1 MAVQRAKGQRT
12 SLTLQVATT
21 AAVTFL
27 CFLVFESMKEF
38 IFLRMPSA
46 HAPTRWESH
55 VYTIAFG
62 TLVAALLAYF
72 IGRRRNQLYQQ
83 LLETA
88 EQNRETA
95 ERLAWSEERYRLL
108 LESTGEGILG
118 ADMEGRCTFCN
129 PAAVRLLGFE
139 DSSEILG
146 KKVHALVHHTHPDG
160 TPFPV
165 EECPGFQ
172 ANRQGLAVHVDDDVY
187 WRKDGSSLPVEYWSY
202 PIFHDGQPIGA
213 VAAFLDITARK
224 RDEEAV
230 HRLAEIVESSQDA
243 IISVSLDGIIQSWN
257 AAAERVFGYPAEE
270 AIGASVEMLAAPDQ
284 QDETR
289 EILEKIQ
296 AKQKVDQFETSRIR
310 KDGKRIEIAFTASP
324 MSDAAGR
331 LTGVS
336 AIIRDIT
343 EKRNLQAQLAQAQ
356 KMEAIG
362 HVAGGVAHDF
372 NNLLTAIN
380 GNAELLLD
388 RVSPY
393 QPAYEHLGQIQKAAQ
408 QAASLTR
415 QLLAFSR
422 KQKLQPRVLDLNE
435 VVGAMGMM
443 LPRVLRSDIE
453 VTLTL
458 GTPLGCVRA
467 DQTQIEQVVL
477 NLAVNARDA
486 MPKGGELIIETTAI
500 EFDEDYAQTHLGVQP
515 GKYVMLAVSDT
526 GMGMDAETRARIFEP
541 FFTTKPQGQGTG
553 LGLAT
558 VHGIVK
564 QSQGWIWVYSEVG
577 RGTTF
582 KVYLPQV
589 EESAAAARTDD
600 AGKKRLRGTET
611 ILVAED
617 QDSIRGLAVGLLQ
630 SLGYVVLQAKDG
642 VEALEVAAEHG
653 RRIHLLLTDVLMPKM
668 NGRELVEK
676 LAAREPQLR
685 VLLMSAYP
693 ESQTFTQT
701 TRELVDGFIQKPFS
715 LRDLATKVREILDTP
730 RSVAA

>member
-1 MAVQRAKGQRT
+1 MAVEPAKGQRA
-12 SLTLQVATT
+12 SLTIPVAAT

-27 CFLVFESMKEF
+27 CFLLFESTKELLF
-38 IFLRMPSA
+38 SRLPAS
-46 HAPTRWESH
+46 HAPSRWESH
-55 VYTIAFG
+55 IYTIVFG
-62 TLVAALLAYF
+62 TLVASLLAYF
-72 IGRRRNQLYQQ
+72 IGRRRSQLYQQ

-118 ADMEGRCTFCN
+118 ADMDGRCTFCN
-129 PAAVRLLGFE
+129 PAALRLLGYE
-139 DSSEILG
+139 GIAEILG
-146 KKVHALVHHTHPDG
+146 KKVHALVHHTHADG

-165 EECPGFQ
+165 EECPGFK
-172 ANRQGLAVHVDDDVY
+172 ANRQGLAVHVCDDVY
-187 WRKDGSSLPVEYWSY
+187 WKKDGTSLPVEYWSY
-202 PIFHDGQPIGA
+202 PILHDGEPIGA
-213 VAAFLDITARK
+213 VVAFLDITARR

-243 IISVSLDGIIQSWN
+243 ILSVSLDGNIQSWN
-257 AAAERVFGYPAEE
+257 EGAERVFGYSAEE
-270 AIGASVEMLAAPDQ
+270 AVGAPVGMLSALDE

-289 EILEKIQ
+289 AIFEKIQ
-296 AKQKVDQFETSRIR
+296 ARQKVDQYETSRIR
-310 KDGKRIEIAFTASP
+310 KDGKRIEIALTASP
-324 MSDAAGR
+324 MTDSGGR

-343 EKRNLQAQLAQAQ
+343 EKRNLQGQLMQSQ

-362 HVAGGVAHDF
+362 QVAGGVAHDF
-372 NNLLTAIN
+372 NNLLTVIN

-388 RVSPY
+388 RISPY

-422 KQKLQPRVLDLNE
+422 KQKLQARVLDLNE
-435 VVGAMGMM
+435 IVEAMGMM

-453 VTLTL
+453 VSLKL
-458 GTPLGCVRA
+458 GAALGSVRA

-486 MPKGGELIIETTAI
+486 MPKGGELIIETAEI
-500 EFDEDYAQTHLGVQP
+500 EFDEDYAHTHLGVQP
-515 GKYVMLAVSDT
+515 GRYVMLAVTDS
-526 GMGMDAETRARIFEP
+526 GMGMDAETQARIFEP
-541 FFTTKPQGQGTG
+541 FFTTKPTGQGTG

-582 KVYLPQV
+582 KVYLPRI
-589 EESAAAARTDD
+589 EESAAAARAD
-600 AGKKRLRGTET
+600 ASGKQRLRGTET

-617 QDSIRGLAVGLLQ
+617 QDSIRALAVGLLQ
-630 SLGYVVLQAKDG
+630 SLGYSVLQAKDG
-642 VEALEVAAEHG
+642 AEALEVAAEH
-653 RRIHLLLTDVLMPKM
+653 RRKIHLLLTDVLMPKM

-676 LAAREPQLR
+676 LTVVDPELR

-693 ESQTFTQT
+693 ESQTFTQSS
-701 TRELVDGFIQKPFS
+701 REVADGFIQKPFS
-715 LRDLATKVREILDTP
+715 LRDLATKVREILDAP
-730 RSVAA
+730 SSVAA